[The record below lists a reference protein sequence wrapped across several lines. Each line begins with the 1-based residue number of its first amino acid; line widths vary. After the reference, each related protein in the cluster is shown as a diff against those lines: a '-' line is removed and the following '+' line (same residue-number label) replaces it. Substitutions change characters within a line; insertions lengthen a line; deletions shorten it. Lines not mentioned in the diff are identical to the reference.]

1 MKNKTVRIIQPKT
14 HYTLDQIN
22 NPITRKRV
30 CAYVRVSTDNLEQK
44 TSYEAQRDEY
54 TQRITKNPDWIFE
67 GIYADEGISGT
78 STKNRK
84 QFNLMIEKARAGQ
97 IDIILTKSI
106 SRFARNTVDAL
117 NYIRELRQI
126 NVEIIF
132 EKENIS
138 SLDPKVEFLLT
149 IMSSMAQEEAR
160 NVSENVKWNVQRRF
174 REGVPIINH
183 QRFLGYTKDKKGG
196 NLVVVPEEAQ
206 IVKLIFNLY
215 ISGVGPAKIAE
226 QLVEMGAKT
235 GAGKTEWR
243 LSTITTILKN
253 EKYMGDM
260 LQQKT
265 ISIDY
270 LSHTRVKN
278 KNHAP
283 TYYTENSHEAIIDR
297 ETFELA
303 QRIRKDRAKVRI
315 GEDKNLSKYS
325 RTYPLTAMIIC
336 SECGRTLKRRYWNYG
351 KPSQRVM
358 QQCGSYIDGK
368 ANCNAKASRQ
378 DLIEATTIHMLNKV
392 FLKDLDIMS
401 TIQRVIKSTIKVDD
415 VQNIIE
421 KLTLEIDENEIA
433 LSNLI
438 DTKVKAPDIPESI
451 FNAKYREYSDRLKV
465 LTAEI
470 NKLELEHVKNYDT
483 RKRMDKIN
491 EILGKKN
498 LVIDELDSE
507 ILSTF
512 IYKMISVSPNEI
524 VYCIAGTKNY
534 SDNELKERRFEF
546 LKTDPIVVETYHTP
560 DGLAKMLYRVVV
572 I

>member
-1 MKNKTVRIIQPKT
+1 MKNKTVRIIQPRQ
-14 HYTLDQIN
+14 HYNLDQML
-22 NPITRKRV
+22 NPITKKRV

-54 TQRITKNPDWIFE
+54 TERITKNTEWIFE

-84 QFNLMIEKARAGQ
+84 QFNLMIDRARAGE

-174 REGVPIINH
+174 REGVPIVNH
-183 QRFLGYTKDKKGG
+183 QRFLGYTKDRKGG
-196 NLVVVPEEAQ
+196 NLIVVPEEAK

-215 ISGVGPAKIAE
+215 ISGVGPAKIVQ
-226 QLVEMGAKT
+226 QLKDMGAKT

-243 LSTITTILKN
+243 ISTITSILKN

-265 ISIDY
+265 ISVDY
-270 LSHTRVKN
+270 LNHTRVKN
-278 KNHAP
+278 KDHAP
-283 TYYTENSHEAIIDR
+283 TYYTENSHEAIIDK

-303 QRIRKDRAKVRI
+303 QRIRKDRAKVRV
-315 GEDKNLSKYS
+315 GADKNLAKYTK
-325 RTYPLTAMIIC
+325 TYPLSAMIVC

-351 KPSQRVM
+351 KPSQKVM

-368 ANCNAKASRQ
+368 ANCKAKASSQ
-378 DLIEATTIHMLNKV
+378 DLIEATTIQMLNEV
-392 FLKDLDIMS
+392 FLKDLDIMT
-401 TIQRVIKSTIKVDD
+401 TIQKVIKSTIKVNE
-415 VQNIIE
+415 VQFLIE
-421 KLTLEIDENEIA
+421 KLTTEKDEIEQT

-438 DTKVKAPDIPESI
+438 DTKVKTPDIPESI
-451 FNAKYREYSDRLKV
+451 FNAKYLEYSNRLKD
-465 LTAEI
+465 LTTEI

-483 RKRMDKIN
+483 KKRMDKIN
-491 EILGKKN
+491 EILGQKH
-498 LVIDELDSE
+498 LVIDELDSD
-507 ILSTF
+507 ILRSF

-534 SDNELKERRFEF
+534 SDKEFKERRLEF
-546 LKTDPIVVETYHTP
+546 LKTAPIVVGTYHAP
-560 DGLAKMLYRVVV
+560 DGLTKMKYRVVV